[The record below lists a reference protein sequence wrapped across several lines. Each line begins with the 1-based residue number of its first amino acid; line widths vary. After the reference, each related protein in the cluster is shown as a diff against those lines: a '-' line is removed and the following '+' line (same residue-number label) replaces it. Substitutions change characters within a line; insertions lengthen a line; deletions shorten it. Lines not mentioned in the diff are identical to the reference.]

1 MHYAGSNQK
10 NAWVAVSISDTLEC
24 MTRILQWL
32 GGSFFH
38 GISSSRGH
46 NMGLPHFVALC
57 FAALCTYMYYVFF
70 TNWRFKT
77 TLWWASLSAPSQQY
91 LLTSCLSHFG
101 TLAIFRDYGICCGGL
116 RSVIC
121 DITAVTVSGHHQ
133 PHPYKLA
140 NAVSNCVCSDCSTDP
155 PFAHLSP
162 SPWTSL
168 PWHTILKVGYW

>member
-1 MHYAGSNQK
+1 MESVHLEDIIWAYLILLHFASRHSAHTCIMCSLQIEGSRQPCVEQVFLHHLN
-10 NAWVAVSISDTLEC
+10 SI
-24 MTRILQWL
+24 
-32 GGSFFH
+32 
-38 GISSSRGH
+38 
-46 NMGLPHFVALC
+46 
-57 FAALCTYMYYVFF
+57 
-70 TNWRFKT
+70 
-77 TLWWASLSAPSQQY
+77 

-121 DITAVTVSGHHQ
+121 DITAVTVSGHRQ

-140 NAVSNCVCSDCSTDP
+140 NAVSNCVCSDCCTDP

-168 PWHTILKVGYW
+168 P